1 MFCCCVDRRDS
12 QPLTAPS
19 PRSGLAGHCARWDIA
34 RGTSPPREQLQQFGW
49 LTATI
54 SHAGGQLT
62 WHRESILDKAAA
74 SHFLA
79 LCFSPVASERRGRRR
94 SPRRSEASWGR
105 VSCFCGGKE
114 QKESQES
121 CCKPR
126 QIPPAAAAAGRA
138 MRRQL
143 RAAAGRGRGSPLGSS
158 KPSRFLAG
166 TRLKGNHPVYPFS
179 CL

>member
-1 MFCCCVDRRDS
+1 MGNTNVLLFCRQKRLS
-12 QPLTAPS
+12 AINS
-19 PRSGLAGHCARWDIA
+19 PFATQRAGGTLRTVGHCTWDVA
-34 RGTSPPREQLQQFGW
+34 PPREQLQQFGW

-54 SHAGGQLT
+54 SHAGGKLT

-79 LCFSPVASERRGRRR
+79 LCFSPVASERRVRRW
-94 SPRRSEASWGR
+94 SPRHSEASWGR
-105 VSCFCGGKE
+105 ASCFCGGEE

-126 QIPPAAAAAGRA
+126 QIPPAAAAAVRA

-143 RAAAGRGRGSPLGSS
+143 
-158 KPSRFLAG
+158 
-166 TRLKGNHPVYPFS
+166 
-179 CL
+179 